1 MQNSGLLSILDSNG
15 GQQPRLARALLKDQT
30 TDLLREYIVSGRIP
44 PGTRLVEREVG
55 ALLGVSRAPVRD
67 ALLELEKEGL
77 VVTKPDGRFVIKL
90 TRQDVRELYQV
101 RLVLEGLAVKLAA
114 QNTCSENR
122 AQLDQAL
129 QDMTE
134 AVAKHD
140 RSKHVE
146 ADVEMHLLVW
156 EQAGNGHLLRM
167 LSSMIGPV
175 FMFVANNADAYN
187 WQDTLGLHEDMVT
200 CINAGDVDAAVASIE
215 RHLDNA
221 LHRSLQV
228 FQDEG

>member
-1 MQNSGLLSILDSNG
+1 MQNSGLLSILESDDG
-15 GQQPRLARALLKDQT
+15 RQPRLARALLRDQT
-30 TDLLREYIVSGRIP
+30 TELLREYIVSGRIP

-67 ALLELEKEGL
+67 ALLELEQEGL
-77 VVTKPDGRFVIKL
+77 VVTKTDGRFVIKL

-114 QNTCSENR
+114 QNTSPDNR
-122 AQLDQAL
+122 AHLDHAL
-129 QDMTE
+129 QEMAE

-140 RSKHVE
+140 RSGHVK
-146 ADVEMHLLVW
+146 ADVEMHWLVW
-156 EQAGNGHLLRM
+156 EQAGNRHLLRM

-175 FMFVANNADAYN
+175 FMFVANNADAYD
-187 WQDTLGLHEDMVT
+187 WQETLGLHEDLVT
-200 CINAGDVDAAVASIE
+200 CINAGDVDAAVASIG

-228 FQDEG
+228 FQDGG